1 MTMFAAE
8 IPTMPQPMLDLA
20 AANPEGFAEA
30 MGSGMEAMTA
40 AIEGGAS
47 PADAF
52 DAMGDAMSPMMEE
65 MGVSPEAFDAMGD
78 AFGATMGPPM
88 HMAPADATGGDMGA
102 MIQDGLDMMMPEGV
116 VVPPVIMDAM
126 GELGSAMGDAGMGCH
141 DVGAAMMG
149 DPGSDTYMLPIDA
162 DGNAVVEPG
171 QPETCPADACQAP
184 PADGAC
190 ASTDMMPP
198 VVGYDHAPMQDEF
211 VMPEP
216 FDMATATNVSEGL
229 NPDGTMGGDTGGM
242 AGGSGTMG
250 GDTGGMAG
258 GSGTMG
264 GDTGGMAGGSGG
276 LSALSGAV
284 GGSGTMGGGTGGM
297 AGGSGGLSA
306 LGDALSGGG
315 TTEIADNSG
324 PDQNDVAVGA
334 AMDSATEQGS
344 GQGSA
349 AGQGQGFGEAGEGE
363 EVNDS
368 QEVDP
373 SAGMG

>member
-229 NPDGTMGGDTGGM
+229 NPDGSSPLDNVESVPVLGDPDFVEAAPVDLGGALGVAPALGEEGFVGADPAADAADAALGNAMDGATAQGGGEAPVIGDPGFVEAAPVPVDDTPVDDGSS
-242 AGGSGTMG
+242 AGG
-250 GDTGGMAG
+250 
-258 GSGTMG
+258 
-264 GDTGGMAGGSGG
+264 
-276 LSALSGAV
+276 
-284 GGSGTMGGGTGGM
+284 
-297 AGGSGGLSA
+297 
-306 LGDALSGGG
+306 
-315 TTEIADNSG
+315 
-324 PDQNDVAVGA
+324 
-334 AMDSATEQGS
+334 
-344 GQGSA
+344 
-349 AGQGQGFGEAGEGE
+349 
-363 EVNDS
+363 
-368 QEVDP
+368 
-373 SAGMG
+373 